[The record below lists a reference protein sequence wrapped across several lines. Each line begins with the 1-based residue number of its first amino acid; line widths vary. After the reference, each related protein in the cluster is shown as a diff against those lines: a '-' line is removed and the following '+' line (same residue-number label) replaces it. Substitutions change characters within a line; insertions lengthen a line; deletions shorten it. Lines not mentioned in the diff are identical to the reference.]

1 MLAGGQLA
9 ATIAIMGIFLAHDL
23 VTVAILLCIAGVAT
37 GSLSLNLYAVAQMFA
52 GSRASG
58 TWVGIQNAVGNTSGI
73 VGPVIS
79 GIIIDQA
86 GYGGAFALTAAVTAF
101 GALWWIFG
109 VPLIEQVE
117 LD

>member
-1 MLAGGQLA
+1 M
-9 ATIAIMGIFLAHDL
+9 IARRKK
-23 VTVAILLCIAGVAT
+23 

-52 GSRASG
+52 GPRASG

-86 GYGGAFALTAAVTAF
+86 GYGGAFSLTAAVTAF
-101 GALWWIFG
+101 GALWWTFG
-109 VPLIEQVE
+109 VPRIEQVE